1 MAAPEFKD
9 CSQEKILECLDL
21 GTITGEI
28 PVSDVG
34 NGPKD
39 YRIMEVNSEY
49 SSLNE
54 KLIRF
59 DVKFL
64 VKNPV
69 LSDKQNGKKIEV
81 RLHVDLEGQKTY
93 RPSNPTYPI
102 ETRAIYYVARELSA
116 QIGIATGKTNYADL
130 EKCYSIWI
138 CTEDVPKKL
147 QNTMTM
153 CSIKQTDVIG
163 KADIPEEYYDL
174 IACIIIRRGKESEN
188 KDIFDFLNGLF
199 DGDIPKLEEYS
210 HIEWDETFEKEV
222 KTMTGY
228 GDSLYQ
234 KGIQQGMQL
243 GMKQG
248 IQQLVRNLLG
258 NGKTPEEV
266 SKDCSLPIDEVLD
279 VYTEQKKSKHT

>member
-1 MAAPEFKD
+1 M
-9 CSQEKILECLDL
+9 
-21 GTITGEI
+21 
-28 PVSDVG
+28 
-34 NGPKD
+34 
-39 YRIMEVNSEY
+39 
-49 SSLNE
+49 
-54 KLIRF
+54 
-59 DVKFL
+59 
-64 VKNPV
+64 
-69 LSDKQNGKKIEV
+69 
-81 RLHVDLEGQKTY
+81 
-93 RPSNPTYPI
+93 
-102 ETRAIYYVARELSA
+102 SA

-222 KTMTGY
+222 ETMTGY